1 MFSQGEELTATLKSY
16 IHHNSS
22 FFFLDNKEVI
32 VITTIWRAVSM
43 SGHLAQALQRKQYI
57 TPGQLYDFNW
67 ALTHARNVL
76 IAGILVICYASEDI
90 RSGFGRS
97 AVGHVGYML
106 VRAGPVFRLGSV
118 YVGDKPLW
126 QSYTD
131 SKRLS
136 IMASGRH
143 PFITIEVGSLVFL
156 SLLFLYW
163 RIYN

>member
-1 MFSQGEELTATLKSY
+1 
-16 IHHNSS
+16 
-22 FFFLDNKEVI
+22 
-32 VITTIWRAVSM
+32 M

-57 TPGQLYDFNW
+57 TAANLYDFNW
-67 ALTHARNVL
+67 VLTHVRNAVVCL
-76 IAGILVICYASEDI
+76 ILLSCYCYPEVRA
-90 RSGFGRS
+90 GFGRS

-131 SKRLS
+131 SKRLA
-136 IMASGRH
+136 IMASGKH
-143 PFITIEVGSLVFL
+143 PFITIEVGSLLAL

-163 RIYN
+163 RLFTPPFK